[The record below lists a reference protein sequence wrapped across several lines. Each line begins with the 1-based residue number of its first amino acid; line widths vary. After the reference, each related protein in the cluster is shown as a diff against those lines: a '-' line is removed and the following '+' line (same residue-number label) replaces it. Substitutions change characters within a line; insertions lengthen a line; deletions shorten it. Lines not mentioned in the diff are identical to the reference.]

1 MPTLGLRARDASL
14 RALHVC
20 TIIAKNYLAHA
31 RVLARSFARHHPDG
45 RFWTLIIDDYDGY
58 VEPAN
63 EPFEVLTPAEI
74 GCEPF
79 IHMAMRYSVLELST
93 AVKPWLLRHLMGET
107 GRPVTYLDP
116 DIKIYGSMQPLDDLA
131 AAHGVVL
138 IPHNNEPI
146 PPDGRMPSQVDIMIA
161 GIYNLGYVS
170 LAPGREVEDL
180 LVWWADRLER
190 DCRVDP
196 KWGYFVDQ
204 RWFDLTPGFLSD
216 VAIVRDPE
224 FNLAYWNLHSRR
236 LGWADGRYTV
246 NDRPL
251 TFFHFSGFDPRHP
264 LVLSRY
270 QNRVDVTNDPV
281 LERLLGEYAGDVM
294 GEGYVVSRG
303 WPYGYG
309 SLGDGTRIDD
319 TLRGLYDDF
328 SDEHDGRVASP
339 FTVEGATRFE
349 RWLSQTA
356 PGRPSGMTRV
366 LAHVYED
373 RADLRGAY
381 PDPNGDDLEGLL
393 GWVRDHGIREVPL
406 LARVT
411 CSGDGSSPPTRAARP
426 DTRVAKSSA
435 PLRNAPW
442 GVNLVGYS
450 RSAPGLGD
458 DAHRLIDALDAA
470 GTDVLPIEALAG
482 KAAGQAAFPLNL
494 ICIDTDLVPEFVR
507 EVGQEFFAGRYSIG
521 LSLWDAGPPPERW
534 RPSSSLLD
542 ELWAP
547 SAYVAALLEP
557 AATVP
562 VQTIRMPAQPRRVT
576 SRSRADLGLP
586 DDQFVF
592 VTSFGGP
599 DAAGR
604 ANPAATIAAF
614 RQAFAPADGP
624 SLLLHCGAHAHD
636 SSFREQL
643 EQAVAGNPDIHLIGG
658 DVDVAALTALGD
670 AYVSLHRAE
679 AFGPRMAE
687 AMWLG
692 KPVIATGYSGN
703 LDFMT
708 DDNSYLVRHRLV
720 GIGPG
725 HEPYAADGEWAE
737 PDIEHAASLMRK
749 LVDDPG
755 AARRLGTDAAQ
766 QIRRTHSPAA
776 AGELI
781 DRRLEVIRAT
791 GRARIPA
798 DAARERP
805 AALAALPLKIRQGP
819 APMAAGGRGRSMRG
833 LARRLVL
840 RGIRP
845 YTVHQD
851 RVNAQLLAALEE
863 LNASIAELRQEAI
876 RERARLAGELRR
888 QWERA
893 GLD

>member
-1 MPTLGLRARDASL
+1 LD
-14 RALHVC
+14 VC
-20 TIIAKNYLAHA
+20 TIIAKNYVAHA

-45 RFWTLIIDDYDGY
+45 RFWTLIIDDFGGY
-58 VEPAN
+58 VDAAN
-63 EPFEVLTPAEI
+63 EPFEILTPAEI

-93 AVKPWLLRHLMGET
+93 AVKPWLLRHLMGQT

-116 DIKIYGSMQPLDDLA
+116 DIKIYGSLKTLDDQA

-138 IPHNNEPI
+138 IPHNSEPI
-146 PPDGRMPSQVDIMIA
+146 PPDDRMPSQVDIMIA

-180 LVWWADRLER
+180 LDWWADRLER

-224 FNLAYWNLHSRR
+224 FNLAYWNVHSRR

-251 TFFHFSGFDPRHP
+251 AFFHFSGFDPEHP
-264 LVLSRY
+264 LVLSRH
-270 QNRVDVTNDPV
+270 QNRVDVTSDPV
-281 LERLLGEYAGDVM
+281 LERLLGEYAADVM
-294 GEGYVVSRG
+294 SEGHAVSRG
-303 WPYGYG
+303 WPYSYG
-309 SLGDGTRIDD
+309 SLGDGMRIDD

-339 FTVEGATRFE
+339 FTVEGAIGFE
-349 RWLSQTA
+349 RWLSETA
-356 PGRPSGMTRV
+356 PGRPHGITRA
-366 LAHVYED
+366 LAHVYDD

-381 PDPNGDDLEGLL
+381 PDPNGADLEGLL
-393 GWVRDHGIREVPL
+393 GWARDFGPQEVPL
-406 LARVT
+406 LGHVT
-411 CSGDGSSPPTRAARP
+411 LNGSGG
-426 DTRVAKSSA
+426 SSA
-435 PLRNAPW
+435 PTDAAGRDMHDAKSAVPLRAAPW

-450 RSAPGLGD
+450 RAQPGLGD
-458 DAHRLIDALDAA
+458 PALRLIDALDATA
-470 GTDVLPIEALAG
+470 TDVLPIEAFAG
-482 KAAGQAAFPLNL
+482 EAAGQAAFPVNL
-494 ICIDTDLVPEFVR
+494 LCMDGDLVPDYIR
-507 EVGQEFFAGRYSIG
+507 EVGQEFLAGRYSIG
-521 LSLWDAGPPPERW
+521 LLTWAVGPPPGPW
-534 RPSSSLLD
+534 QVSSALLD
-542 ELWAP
+542 EWWAP
-547 SAYVAALLEP
+547 SAHVAGLLEP
-557 AATVP
+557 VATVP
-562 VQTIRMPAQPRRVT
+562 VHTIRMPVAPPHPR
-576 SRSRADLGLP
+576 SRSRSDLGLP
-586 DDQFVF
+586 QDRFLF
-592 VTSFGGP
+592 VTSLDGA
-599 DAAGR
+599 DAIDR
-604 ANPAATIAAF
+604 ANPTATIAAF
-614 RQAFAPADGP
+614 RQAFAPGDGP
-624 SLLLHCGAHAHD
+624 RLLVHCGPETHD
-636 SSFREQL
+636 PRISEQL
-643 EQAVAGNPDIHLIGG
+643 DQAAAGHPDIDLIRG
-658 DVDVAALTALGD
+658 DIDVSSLIALGD

-708 DDNSYLVRHRLV
+708 DDNSYLVRHRLIE
-720 GIGPG
+720 IGPG
-725 HEPYAADGEWAE
+725 HEPYSARAEWAE

-749 LVDDPG
+749 LVDDPEAGQRRG
-755 AARRLGTDAAQ
+755 ATAADE
-766 QIRRTHSPAA
+766 IRSTHSAA
-776 AGELI
+776 VAGELI
-781 DRRLEVIRAT
+781 HRRLEAIRAT

-798 DAARERP
+798 DAAQERP

-819 APMAAGGRGRSMRG
+819 APMAPGGRGRPMRA

-863 LNASIAELRQEAI
+863 LNAHIAELRREAL
-876 RERARLAGELRR
+876 RERARLLGQLRR
-888 QWERA
+888 QRRRTDRE
-893 GLD
+893 

>member
-1 MPTLGLRARDASL
+1 LDA
-14 RALHVC
+14 C

-31 RVLARSFARHHPDG
+31 RVLARSFADHHPDG
-45 RFWTLIIDDYDGY
+45 RFWTLIIDDFDGY
-58 VEPAN
+58 VDAAN

-93 AVKPWLLRHLMGET
+93 AVKPWLLRHLMGQT

-116 DIKIYGSMQPLDDLA
+116 DIKIYGSLKTLDDQA

-138 IPHNNEPI
+138 IPHNSEPI
-146 PPDGRMPSQVDIMIA
+146 PPDDRMPSQVDIMIA

-180 LVWWADRLER
+180 LDWWADRLER

-216 VAIVRDPE
+216 VAIVREPE
-224 FNLAYWNLHSRR
+224 FNLAYWNVHSRR

-251 TFFHFSGFDPRHP
+251 AFFHFSGFDPEHP
-264 LVLSRY
+264 LVLSRH
-270 QNRVDVTNDPV
+270 QNRVDVTSDPV

-294 GEGYVVSRG
+294 GEGHAVSRG
-303 WPYGYG
+303 WPYSYG
-309 SLGDGTRIDD
+309 SLGDGMRIDD

-339 FTVEGATRFE
+339 FTVEGAIGFE

-356 PGRPSGMTRV
+356 PGRPRGITRA
-366 LAHVYED
+366 LAHVYDD

-381 PDPNGDDLEGLL
+381 PDPNGADLEGLL
-393 GWVRDHGIREVPL
+393 GWARDFGAQEVPL

-411 CSGDGSSPPTRAARP
+411 VNGADP
-426 DTRVAKSSA
+426 SSA
-435 PLRNAPW
+435 PKDAPVAETHVAKPPVPLRVAPW

-450 RSAPGLGD
+450 RAQSGLGD
-458 DAHRLIDALDAA
+458 PALALLEALDAA
-470 GTDVLPIEALAG
+470 ATDVLPIEAFAG
-482 KAAGQAAFPLNL
+482 EARGQAAFPVNL
-494 ICIDTDLVPEFVR
+494 FCMDGDLVPDYVR
-507 EVGQEFFAGRYSIG
+507 EVGQEFLAGRYSIG
-521 LSLWDAGPPPERW
+521 LLTWDAGPPPAPW
-534 RPSSSLLD
+534 RVSPALLD
-542 ELWAP
+542 EWWAP
-547 SAYVAALLEP
+547 SGHVAALLEP
-557 AATVP
+557 VATVP
-562 VQTIRMPAQPRRVT
+562 VHTIRLPVAPPPVT
-576 SRSRADLGLP
+576 SRSRIDLGLP
-586 DDQFVF
+586 EDRFLFVA
-592 VTSFGGP
+592 SLDRS
-599 DAAGR
+599 DAIDR
-604 ANPAATIAAF
+604 ANPTATIAAF
-614 RQAFAPADGP
+614 RQAVAPGDGP
-624 SLLLHCGAHAHD
+624 RLLLHCGSETHD
-636 SSFREQL
+636 PRVRERL
-643 EQAVAGNPDIHLIGG
+643 DQAAAGHPDIDLIRG
-658 DVDVAALTALGD
+658 DIDLSSLIALGD

-708 DDNSYLVRHRLV
+708 DDNAYLVRHRLIE
-720 GIGPG
+720 IGPG
-725 HEPYAADGEWAE
+725 HEPYSAHGEWAE
-737 PDIEHAASLMRK
+737 PDVEHAASLMRK
-749 LVDDPG
+749 LVDDPEAG
-755 AARRLGTDAAQ
+755 QRLGSTAAD
-766 QIRRTHSPAA
+766 QIRRTHSAA
-776 AGELI
+776 VAGELI
-781 DRRLEVIRAT
+781 DRRLEAIRST

-798 DAARERP
+798 DAAQERP

-819 APMAAGGRGRSMRG
+819 AAMAPGGRGGSMRT

-863 LNASIAELRQEAI
+863 LNAHIAEIRLEAI
-876 RERARLAGELRR
+876 RERARLLGELRSQR
-888 QWERA
+888 RRS
-893 GLD
+893 DRD